1 MGRGVRSFKSWLFR
15 GPRVK
20 TERPIPPLSSRSRL
34 NVPFF
39 FLSESSSLFFFLRLV
54 VCPGAH
60 SQWIERNPFSGCELA
75 FFFSFSSRLFFFVS
89 SRIEKKKKKAQ
100 GEHRPGEREREKESR
115 GSFSALSVM
124 GSLSLTLSLFLFLLW
139 FFFQSLPLTAI
150 HRLHR
155 PKLLDLSPLTTM

>member
-39 FLSESSSLFFFLRLV
+39 FLSESSSLFFFFLRLV

-75 FFFSFSSRLFFFVS
+75 FFFSFSSRLVFFVS
-89 SRIEKKKKKAQ
+89 SRIEKKKKK
-100 GEHRPGEREREKESR
+100 HRESIAPVREREKESQ
-115 GSFSALSVM
+115 GSFSALSVI

-139 FFFQSLPLTAI
+139 FFFFSLCP
-150 HRLHR
+150 
-155 PKLLDLSPLTTM
+155 

>member
-75 FFFSFSSRLFFFVS
+75 FFFSFSSRLVFFVS
-89 SRIEKKKKKAQ
+89 SRIEKKKKK
-100 GEHRPGEREREKESR
+100 HRESIAPVRERERKRVGGVLVLCQSW
-115 GSFSALSVM
+115 GL
-124 GSLSLTLSLFLFLLW
+124 SLSLCLCFSFSCG
-139 FFFQSLPLTAI
+139 FFFSVSALNSNP
-150 HRLHR
+150 
-155 PKLLDLSPLTTM
+155 

>member
-1 MGRGVRSFKSWLFR
+1 MAFLRSTCKNGETDTSSLVSQSPQRSFFFSFR
-15 GPRVK
+15 
-20 TERPIPPLSSRSRL
+20 EQ
-34 NVPFF
+34 FAF
-39 FLSESSSLFFFLRLV
+39 FFFLRLV

-75 FFFSFSSRLFFFVS
+75 FFFSFSSRLVFFVS

-124 GSLSLTLSLFLFLLW
+124 GSLSLTLSFRFSFSCG
-139 FFFQSLPLTAI
+139 FFFSVSALNSNP
-150 HRLHR
+150 
-155 PKLLDLSPLTTM
+155 